1 MMSNV
6 IAFPAPRLRQ
16 VRKTVPGTGPVTL
29 FIHVRRATLIAHL
42 SGRMPSDIAKDE
54 RVGKS

>member
-6 IAFPAPRLRQ
+6 IAFPEPKLRQ
-16 VRKTVPGTGPVTL
+16 VRKTRSDAGPVTL

-42 SGRMPSDIAKDE
+42 SGRLPVGIATDE
-54 RVGKS
+54 RVGQN